1 MIENRTLYAD
11 DCLNVLNDPE
21 RLPDESVDLIYLDP
35 PFNSKSNYNLPFRRK
50 DKSLKPVEAFT
61 DTWAWKSEDNVR
73 LAELDRNPSTRHLAM
88 VLKYAQLIEQTF
100 GGGGGVIQV

>member
-35 PFNSKSNYNLPFRRK
+35 PFNSNSNYNLPFRSK
-50 DKSLKPVEAFT
+50 DRSLKPVEAFE
-61 DTWAWKSEDNVR
+61 DTWSWKTEDDAR
-73 LAELDRNPSTRHLAM
+73 LTELEKNPKTRHLAM
-88 VLKYAQLIEQTF
+88 VIKYAQSIEQTF
-100 GGGGGVIQV
+100 GGG

>member
-35 PFNSKSNYNLPFRRK
+35 PFNSKSNYNMPFRSK
-50 DKSLKPVEAFT
+50 DKSLKPVEAFS
-61 DTWAWKSEDNVR
+61 DTWAWKPDDNAR
-73 LAELDRNPSTRHLAM
+73 LADLERNPSTRHLAA
-88 VLKYAQLIEQTF
+88 VVKTTQGIEQIF
-100 GGGGGVIQV
+100 GGGG